1 MIDISGVT
9 RENFD
14 DSGLSNGY
22 DIGTRISD
30 VETEILRLVKGVFEG
45 IPDVPMR
52 QLNPRDLQSRLLSQ
66 TAKVQSQAIT
76 LFQNVRDDVFGKLNQ
91 SIKNGFDVGK
101 RSGASQTGEV
111 VSETSLEDIPQGKE
125 TIKRANGSLLKAM
138 ALAVTGAISGLT
150 SGIAFMTTALRDA
163 EIAFRE
169 AYDRFV
175 VPQFEKGLPGKTA
188 VNGQQISLV
197 SYCET
202 VARESSQQA
211 LLIGES
217 VAAKEAGYNLVQIS
231 AHYAC
236 CPFCEPW
243 QNAILIDDDAGEV
256 EPDGVHKLLSEARRA
271 GLFHVNCRHLKR
283 IYIPGRT
290 VPNNPPNYDP
300 KKVAVNYE
308 LEQIQRRLEREIR
321 NKKRV
326 LEMSLTDEERAK
338 AEASIR
344 DKQAQLRGL
353 VKFADKNGF
362 KVYRQNWKEQIDFEK
377 QPTVPYKLSDG
388 NSEALT
394 KPLENGTIE
403 IRRNQATGRASAI
416 HLVGADL
423 NKRQKTL
430 LSKLEKS
437 GDFYEA
443 SKKQIK
449 TKDIAALTADQGVEF
464 ALFTKGNRRLIVR
477 GDKFET
483 PVGETRLRQLASDGW
498 KFSAH
503 THPTIG
509 EWSLM
514 PSPGDFDTLYLFKQG
529 KSVIY
534 NSSGEFRQFFKE

>member
-1 MIDISGVT
+1 MLHFPYT
-9 RENFD
+9 
-14 DSGLSNGY
+14 LSSN
-22 DIGTRISD
+22 
-30 VETEILRLVKGVFEG
+30 
-45 IPDVPMR
+45 
-52 QLNPRDLQSRLLSQ
+52 
-66 TAKVQSQAIT
+66 
-76 LFQNVRDDVFGKLNQ
+76 
-91 SIKNGFDVGK
+91 
-101 RSGASQTGEV
+101 
-111 VSETSLEDIPQGKE
+111 
-125 TIKRANGSLLKAM
+125 
-138 ALAVTGAISGLT
+138 
-150 SGIAFMTTALRDA
+150 
-163 EIAFRE
+163 
-169 AYDRFV
+169 
-175 VPQFEKGLPGKTA
+175 
-188 VNGQQISLV
+188 
-197 SYCET
+197 
-202 VARESSQQA
+202 
-211 LLIGES
+211 
-217 VAAKEAGYNLVQIS
+217 
-231 AHYAC
+231 
-236 CPFCEPW
+236 
-243 QNAILIDDDAGEV
+243 
-256 EPDGVHKLLSEARRA
+256 ARRA
-271 GLFHVNCRHLKR
+271 GLFHVSCRHLKR
-283 IYIPGRT
+283 IYIPGKT
-290 VPNNPPNYDP
+290 TTNNPPNYDP

-362 KVYRQNWKEQIDFEK
+362 KVYRQNWKEQINFEK
-377 QPTVPYKLSDG
+377 QPSVPYKLSDV

-483 PVGETRLRQLASDGW
+483 PVGEMRLRQLASDGW

-503 THPTIG
+503 THPTVG
-509 EWSLM
+509 ANSMLA
-514 PSPGDFDTLYLFKQG
+514 SDGDIKVLYLFKQG
-529 KSVIY
+529 QSVIY
-534 NSSGEFRQFFKE
+534 NSAGEYDRFFKE

>member
-14 DSGLSNGY
+14 NSGLSNGY

-52 QLNPRDLQSRLLSQ
+52 QLNPHDLQSRLLSQ
-66 TAKVQSQAIT
+66 TAKVQSQAIA

-101 RSGASQTGEV
+101 RSGASQTGEA

-271 GLFHVNCRHLKR
+271 GLFHVNCRHLKH

-377 QPTVPYKLSDG
+377 QPTVPYKLSDV

-477 GDKFET
+477 GDVHKTEFKN
-483 PVGETRLRQLASDGW
+483 QLIENLVAEGW

-503 THPTIG
+503 TRPTTG
-509 EWSLM
+509 EWSVM
-514 PSPGDFDTLYLFKQG
+514 PSQQDIDMLYIFKQG
-529 KSVIY
+529 QSVIY
-534 NSSGEFRQFFKE
+534 NGNGNFGRFFKE